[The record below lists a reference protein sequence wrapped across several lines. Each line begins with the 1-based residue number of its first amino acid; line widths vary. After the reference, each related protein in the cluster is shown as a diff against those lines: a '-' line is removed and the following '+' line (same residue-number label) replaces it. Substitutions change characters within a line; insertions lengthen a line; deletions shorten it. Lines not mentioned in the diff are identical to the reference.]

1 MPDPAPRSVPPST
14 AALLRRLLGLAAGYR
29 VACASIVAQQLLV
42 VAVNLAGLGLMGLA
56 IDVLRHHLD
65 RSAAPPNW
73 PFGWTP
79 PASWPPMAVVGLLAG
94 GMVVVALLHALL
106 KYATAISIARLTHR
120 VAVKLRADVYDK
132 LQRLS
137 FGFFDARQS
146 GSIINRVTGDAQAVR
161 MFIDGV
167 LIEIITV
174 TLSLV
179 VYIVYMSRIHA
190 TLTLACL
197 ATTPFLWWGSAWF
210 SRRVRPDYMK
220 NRELSDDMV
229 LTLTEAVQGVAV
241 VKGFAREA
249 TEIEKF
255 EQANRRLREQKERIF
270 WKISL
275 FQPIMGFLTQVNMM
289 ILLGYGGWL
298 AVRGELRLGEGL
310 YVFAG
315 LLNQFANQVAQI
327 TNITNTIQ
335 TSLTGAERVFEI
347 LDAKNEI
354 ESPPNP
360 VGLTKPSGRVTFENV
375 SFAYPGT
382 DGAVGPLVLKGIDF
396 EAPAGRRIALV
407 GPTGAGKTTLA
418 ALTPRF
424 YDPTEGRVL
433 LDGVDLKRLDL
444 DDLRRSIGVV
454 FQDTFLFSNT
464 VASNIAF
471 GRPDASLDEIRR
483 AARTAAADEF
493 IDRLPDGYDTVVGEY
508 GMNLS
513 GGQRQR

>member
-1 MPDPAPRSVPPST
+1 
-14 AALLRRLLGLAAGYR
+14 
-29 VACASIVAQQLLV
+29 
-42 VAVNLAGLGLMGLA
+42 
-56 IDVLRHHLD
+56 
-65 RSAAPPNW
+65 
-73 PFGWTP
+73 
-79 PASWPPMAVVGLLAG
+79 
-94 GMVVVALLHALL
+94 
-106 KYATAISIARLTHR
+106 
-120 VAVKLRADVYDK
+120 
-132 LQRLS
+132 
-137 FGFFDARQS
+137 
-146 GSIINRVTGDAQAVR
+146 
-161 MFIDGV
+161 
-167 LIEIITV
+167 
-174 TLSLV
+174 
-179 VYIVYMSRIHA
+179 
-190 TLTLACL
+190 
-197 ATTPFLWWGSAWF
+197 
-210 SRRVRPDYMK
+210 
-220 NRELSDDMV
+220 
-229 LTLTEAVQGVAV
+229 
-241 VKGFAREA
+241 
-249 TEIEKF
+249 
-255 EQANRRLREQKERIF
+255 
-270 WKISL
+270 KISL

-327 TNITNTIQ
+327 TNITNPIQ

-513 GGQRQR
+513 GGQRQRLALARAILLDPAVLLLDDATAAVDPRTEYEILHAMEAAMKDRTTFIIAHRLSTLRRADWILVMEDGRIVQQGTHDDLMRRDGHYRRSAAVQASYTEADAADDSNAPAGVRS